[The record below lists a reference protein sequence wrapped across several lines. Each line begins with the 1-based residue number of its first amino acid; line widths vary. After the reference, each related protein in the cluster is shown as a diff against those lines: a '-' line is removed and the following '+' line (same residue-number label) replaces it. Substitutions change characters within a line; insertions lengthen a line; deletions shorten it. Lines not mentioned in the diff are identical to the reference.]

1 MKYYY
6 AVFIFLIF
14 SFNQLISQ
22 NNSGIAKYNVSY
34 VSSSKTNNDSYDLL
48 INRLEPSFNLIEYEL
63 SFDEKESI
71 FKPKKILTS
80 DIDANLNQALIIAGK
95 GIFYVNRED
104 SILLKQREILGDL
117 FLIEAN
123 YQTVKWKITKNRKTI
138 AGFDCIQAIGKINN
152 NSTNPKKDVIAW
164 FTPEINS
171 SFGPKTYFGLPGLIL
186 NLKEEFLEFTC
197 FSIVFSNQQIVKP
210 KKGLKIKEEE
220 LNNIFMKKA
229 KEEFKLKH

>member
-1 MKYYY
+1 MPPETNWICKAKLSPYG
-6 AVFIFLIF
+6 
-14 SFNQLISQ
+14 SQ
-22 NNSGIAKYNVSY
+22 QKKAFATK
-34 VSSSKTNNDSYDLL
+34 
-48 INRLEPSFNLIEYEL
+48 EL
-63 SFDEKESI
+63 
-71 FKPKKILTS
+71 
-80 DIDANLNQALIIAGK
+80 Q
-95 GIFYVNRED
+95 
-104 SILLKQREILGDL
+104 
-117 FLIEAN
+117 
-123 YQTVKWKITKNRKTI
+123 KTI